1 MKKNNDLIQDT
12 SAPPILL
19 DMSNNEAVTIEKM
32 LEAQRNTNDKT
43 NITFSM
49 EKWKVNTLKRMAL
62 DLSIKNSNNTSY
74 TDLIKDAIDK
84 IFFVEKSGV
93 KKDESK

>member
-1 MKKNNDLIQDT
+1 
-12 SAPPILL
+12 
-19 DMSNNEAVTIEKM
+19 MSNNEAVTIEKM

-62 DLSIKNSNNTSY
+62 DLSIKNSNNTFY
-74 TDLIKDAIDK
+74 TDLIKEAIDK
-84 IFFVEKSGV
+84 IYFIKEKQ
-93 KKDESK
+93 